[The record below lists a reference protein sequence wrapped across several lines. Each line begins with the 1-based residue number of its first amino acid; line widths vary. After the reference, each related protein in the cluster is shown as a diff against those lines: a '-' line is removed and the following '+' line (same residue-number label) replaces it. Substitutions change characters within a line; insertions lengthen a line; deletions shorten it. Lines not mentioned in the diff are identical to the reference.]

1 MERDKDPKDLRGD
14 KPQPGDDP
22 ETALEKSGAID
33 EGAALDRPRAGTTD
47 PLVVGAPATG
57 IPQMGAGLAGPAGHA
72 ASEGEQVL
80 EQERKGQRARGEIQR
95 G

>member
-1 MERDKDPKDLRGD
+1 MEKSKDPKDLRGEE
-14 KPQPGDDP
+14 PRPGDDAD
-22 ETALEKSGAID
+22 TALEKSGSMD
-33 EGAALDRPRAGTTD
+33 LGAPVDRPHAETID
-47 PLVVGAPATG
+47 PLVVGAPATTV
-57 IPQMGAGLAGPAGHA
+57 PQMGAGLAGPAGHA

>member
-1 MERDKDPKDLRGD
+1 MERDKDLKDLRD
-14 KPQPGDDP
+14 ENARPGDDP
-22 ETALEKSGAID
+22 ETALEKSGSMDQRAQV
-33 EGAALDRPRAGTTD
+33 DRPHADTTD

-57 IPQMGAGLAGPAGHA
+57 LPQMGAGLAGPAGHA

>member
-1 MERDKDPKDLRGD
+1 MERDKHPKELRGE
-14 KPQPGDDP
+14 KPRPGDDP
-22 ETALEKSGAID
+22 ETALEKSGSMDHRAP
-33 EGAALDRPRAGTTD
+33 ADRPRGETVD
-47 PLVVGAPATG
+47 PLVVGAPPTG

-72 ASEGEQVL
+72 AGEGERVL